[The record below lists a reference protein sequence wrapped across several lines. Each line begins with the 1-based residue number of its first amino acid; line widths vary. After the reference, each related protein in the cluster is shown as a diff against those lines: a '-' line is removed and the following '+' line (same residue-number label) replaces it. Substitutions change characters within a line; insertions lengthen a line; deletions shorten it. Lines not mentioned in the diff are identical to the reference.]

1 MKRNNLVW
9 NRSNLLP
16 IFFNRW
22 RACRTLVPSPTV
34 ATKRAVS
41 TPRRRQTR
49 SRHWRKRRRKR
60 MTTPALSAARR
71 TASRV
76 LAKKTLRAIHSIDAI
91 RQPRRRSPIAIAGVS
106 SSRRTTPSRQ
116 ASTPTATASS
126 SCTTLSTGPRSIN
139 ILPESNICTREAGTG
154 LCRTRLGCRW
164 ERGRMCCKGGCC
176 RDESK
181 EIHLAP
187 CTGFIL
193 LGKANLRLV

>member
-49 SRHWRKRRRKR
+49 
-60 MTTPALSAARR
+60 
-71 TASRV
+71 SRV